1 MAGQVN
7 VLVVGEG
14 GREFAIAKK
23 LQESPHVKQVYCAP
37 GNVGMPTVGV
47 QPVAIAET
55 DFAGLIKFAK
65 EHAVAWTFVGPEDCL
80 VDGIVDDFAAAG
92 LKAFGPNARA
102 AQLEGS
108 KDYALNF
115 MNNYGVPTARHA
127 SYRDQTAA
135 LAEIDQFG
143 FPLVIKENG
152 LAGGKGV
159 VIAQDHATAVQTVKE
174 MFASGQARLVLEE
187 CLVGP
192 EYSMFVLLSNGHYR
206 ILPMAQ
212 DHKRAYD
219 GDKGPNTGGMGA
231 YSPAPVL
238 PDSEA
243 ERMADLVARPILR
256 ELAADGHPFV
266 GILYAGLMMTADGP
280 RVLEYN
286 ARFGD
291 PECQPL
297 LMRLE
302 GDLPAVMLACVEGRL
317 DPASLSYTPRTAL
330 GVVVAARGYPGS
342 YPKGMPI
349 SGLSEADALPDVKV
363 FHSGTSLKDGKI
375 VSSGGRVLCVTALG
389 DTLADARDAAYA
401 ALKKIDM
408 PDSQY
413 RSDIGQKG
421 INRLAGKA
429 GA

>member
-37 GNVGMPTVGV
+37 GNVGMPTIGV

-92 LKAFGPNARA
+92 LKAFGPSARA

-231 YSPAPVL
+231 YSPL
-238 PDSEA
+238 PQLSA
-243 ERMADLVARPILR
+243 ADRQAMVDRVVVPTVNGLVA
-256 ELAADGHPFV
+256 GGYHYH
-266 GILYAGLMMTADGP
+266 GILYIGLIMTATGP
-280 RVLEYN
+280 KVIEYN
-286 ARFGD
+286 VRLGD
-291 PECQPL
+291 PETQVILPRMQTDLFELVDRALNDQPL
-297 LMRLE
+297 PEVVEDPRASFGVVLASQGYPQKPVHGQALGKFPTAAGVE
-302 GDLPAVMLACVEGRL
+302 IDYANVAGSLADLRGAGGRL
-317 DPASLSYTPRTAL
+317 LMVLAQADSLA
-330 GVVVAARGYPGS
+330 VAH
-342 YPKGMPI
+342 
-349 SGLSEADALPDVKV
+349 D
-363 FHSGTSLKDGKI
+363 
-375 VSSGGRVLCVTALG
+375 RVYDYL
-389 DTLADARDAAYA
+389 A
-401 ALKKIDM
+401 ALDE
-408 PDSQY
+408 PECFY
-413 RSDIGQKG
+413 RTDIG
-421 INRLAGKA
+421 AKA
-429 GA
+429 GL